1 VNIHPLRVEREQ
13 HGWSRS
19 RLAGILGVSVQTVM
33 RWEQGRTTP
42 YPYYRE
48 QLCNLFGK
56 NTRELGLLAQED
68 SSAETNTLSTR
79 VALSLTSAQ
88 ATPQA
93 SPMLRAGATQSLTGR
108 GALLQQVK
116 EQLLAGN
123 KNDFAL
129 TALKGLPGVGKTALA
144 LALATDQQV
153 QAHFSDGIL
162 WVGLGPEPDVPGL
175 LTQWG
180 KLLGVGPAEVEN
192 IESCEDWS
200 SILHATIGSR
210 RMLLIIDDAW
220 NGKDA
225 LTFQVGGRSCAHL
238 LTTRHPQ
245 VAFTFAQE
253 GTITIPELTEAD
265 ALTLLARFVPQIV
278 SRENKIARALVR
290 AVDGLPLALVQI
302 GKYLANLR
310 PAQPRRLRMALAQ
323 LQDARRRLALEP
335 SNSVL
340 TPSLTPTLTPSEH
353 ALLSVQRTIAV
364 SDRALSEQAHAA
376 LAALALFPAKPN
388 SFSEEAALV
397 VSQASVEILDELWDA
412 GLLESNEPG
421 RYSLHATIA
430 DYARNLDEA
439 HLARIRLANYMLD
452 YIREHR
458 QDAEALKLEIA
469 NLLAALDG
477 AAELG
482 MARPLIEGTIILTP
496 LMHTHDLWYQAT
508 SYQQRALEAA
518 IQLDDQA
525 AQIALLQL
533 GVSF

>member
-1 VNIHPLRVEREQ
+1 
-13 HGWSRS
+13 
-19 RLAGILGVSVQTVM
+19 M
-33 RWEQGRTTP
+33 RWEQGKTTP

-68 SSAETNTLSTR
+68 TSAEAKTLSTR
-79 VALSLTSAQ
+79 VALSLASEQ

-93 SPMLRAGATQSLTGR
+93 GPVHLLGTTQGLTGR
-108 GALLQQVK
+108 GTLLQQVK
-116 EQLLAGN
+116 ERLLTG
-123 KNDFAL
+123 NDFAL

-180 KLLGVGPAEVEN
+180 KLLGIEPAEVEN
-192 IESCEDWS
+192 VESCEDWS

-220 NGKDA
+220 NGEDA
-225 LTFQVGGRSCAHL
+225 LTFQVGGRFCAHL

-253 GTITIPELTEAD
+253 GTITVPELTETD
-265 ALTLLARFVPQIV
+265 ALTLLAHFVPQVV
-278 SRENKIARALVR
+278 SRENKIARSLVR

-302 GKYLANLR
+302 GKHLANLR
-310 PAQPRRLRMALAQ
+310 PTQPRRLRTALAQ
-323 LQDARRRLALEP
+323 LQDARQRLSLEP
-335 SNSVL
+335 ASSAL
-340 TPSLTPTLTPSEH
+340 TPALTLSEH
-353 ALLSVQRTIAV
+353 APLSVQRAIAV

-376 LAALALFPAKPN
+376 LIALALFPTKPN
-388 SFSEEAALV
+388 SFSEEAALA
-397 VSQASVEILDELWDA
+397 VSQVPVEILDELWDA

-439 HLARIRLANYMLD
+439 PPARARLANYMLD
-452 YIREHR
+452 YVLEHQ
-458 QDAEALKLEIA
+458 QDTEALEQEIA

-477 AAELG
+477 AVELG
-482 MARPLIEGTIILTP
+482 MARPLIEGTIMLAP
-496 LMHTHDLWYQAT
+496 FMHTYGLWYRAT
-508 SYQQRALEAA
+508 RYQQRALEVAV
-518 IQLDDQA
+518 QLDDQA
-525 AQIALLQL
+525 AQITLLQL

>member
-1 VNIHPLRVEREQ
+1 MNIHPLRVEREL
-13 HGWSRS
+13 HGWSRT

-33 RWEQGRTTP
+33 RWEQGQTTP

-68 SSAETNTLSTR
+68 SSVEAKTLSTR
-79 VALSLTSAQ
+79 VALSRTSAQ
-88 ATPQA
+88 ETPQA
-93 SPMLRAGATQSLTGR
+93 DPMQRIGATQSLTGR
-108 GALLQQVK
+108 CALLQQMK
-116 EQLLAGN
+116 ERLLTGN
-123 KNDFAL
+123 ENDFAL

-162 WVGLGPEPDVPGL
+162 WVGLGPEPNVLGL
-175 LTQWG
+175 LTHWG
-180 KLLGVGPAEVEN
+180 KLLGIEPAEVEN
-192 IESCEDWS
+192 VESREDWS

-220 NGKDA
+220 NGEDA
-225 LTFQVGGRSCAHL
+225 LTFQVGGKSCAHL

-245 VAFTFAQE
+245 VAFTFARE
-253 GTITIPELTEAD
+253 GTITVPELTETD
-265 ALTLLARFVPQIV
+265 ALTLLARFSPQIV
-278 SRENKIARALVR
+278 ARENKIARALVR

-302 GKYLANLR
+302 GKHLANLR
-310 PAQPRRLRMALAQ
+310 PAQPRRLRTALAQ
-323 LQDARRRLALEP
+323 LQDARRRLSLEP

-340 TPSLTPTLTPSEH
+340 TPSLTPALTPSEH
-353 ALLSVQRTIAV
+353 APLSVQRTIAV

-376 LAALALFPAKPN
+376 LTALALFPAKPN
-388 SFSEEAALV
+388 SFSEEAALE
-397 VSQASVEILDELWDA
+397 VSQAPVEILDELWDA

-439 HLARIRLANYMLD
+439 PLARMRLANYMLD
-452 YIREHR
+452 YIREHQ
-458 QDAEALKLEIA
+458 QDTESLKLEIA

-477 AAELG
+477 AMELQ
-482 MARPLIEGTIILTP
+482 MARPLIEGTIRLAP
-496 LMHTHDLWYQAT
+496 FMHTNGLWRQAT
-508 SYQQRALEAA
+508 GYQQRALEAA
-518 IQLDDQA
+518 MQLDDQA
-525 AQIALLQL
+525 AQVALLQL
-533 GVSF
+533 GVAF

>member
-1 VNIHPLRVEREQ
+1 MNIHPLRVERER
-13 HGWSRS
+13 HGWSRT

-33 RWEQGRTTP
+33 RWEQGQTTP

-56 NTRELGLLAQED
+56 NTRELGLLAQENT
-68 SSAETNTLSTR
+68 SPEANTLSTR

-88 ATPQA
+88 ATAQA
-93 SPMLRAGATQSLTGR
+93 SPMQRAGATQSLIGR
-108 GALLQQVK
+108 SALLQQAK
-116 EQLLAGN
+116 EQLLSGN

-144 LALATDQQV
+144 FALATDQQV

-162 WVGLGPEPDVPGL
+162 WVGLGPEPDVLSL

-180 KLLGVGPAEVEN
+180 KLLGVEPEEVEN
-192 IESCEDWS
+192 VESCEDWS

-220 NGKDA
+220 NGEDA
-225 LTFQVGGRSCAHL
+225 LTFQVGGKSCAHL

-245 VAFTFAQE
+245 VAFTFARE
-253 GTITIPELTEAD
+253 GTITVPELTETD

-278 SRENKIARALVR
+278 SRENKIARALVQ

-302 GKYLANLR
+302 GKHLANLR
-310 PAQPRRLRMALAQ
+310 PAQPRRLRTALAQ
-323 LQDARRRLALEP
+323 LQDARRRLSLEP

-340 TPSLTPTLTPSEH
+340 TPALTPALTPSEH
-353 ALLSVQRTIAV
+353 ALSVQRTIEI

-376 LAALALFPAKPN
+376 LTALALFPTKPN
-388 SFSEEAALV
+388 SFSEEAALA
-397 VSQASVEILDELWDA
+397 VSQAPVEILDELWDA

-439 HLARIRLANYMLD
+439 PLARARLANYMLD
-452 YIREHR
+452 YIREHQ
-458 QDAEALKLEIA
+458 QDTEALKLEIA

-477 AAELG
+477 AVELK
-482 MARPLIEGTIILTP
+482 MARPLIEGTIMLAPI
-496 LMHTHDLWYQAT
+496 MRAYGFWYQAT
-508 SYQQRALEAA
+508 EYQQRALEAA
-518 IQLDDQA
+518 MQLDDHA
-525 AQIALLQL
+525 AQMALLQL
-533 GVSF
+533 GISF